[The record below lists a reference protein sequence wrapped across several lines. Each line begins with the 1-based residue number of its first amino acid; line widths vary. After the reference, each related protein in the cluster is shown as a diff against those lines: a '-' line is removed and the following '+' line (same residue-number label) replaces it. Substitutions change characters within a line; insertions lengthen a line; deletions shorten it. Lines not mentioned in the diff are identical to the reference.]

1 VHRRTVSQA
10 PASSPEDVEVALHTH
25 VGVHRWATTARM
37 LCFDAT
43 PGSPWLLVPP
53 AVRCAFDALASAG
66 IPLADTAFGPP
77 MLGVKC
83 GCNDAFVVSLD
94 ASGDTS
100 SDGDDAVAAIH
111 TSCAHAGRTP
121 PSGRVERSLLR
132 PVVRG
137 QTLGRWMRCDTADGR
152 GRQAGAQTAV
162 EPARAD
168 AVRTTVLDGRVGA
181 TQCIARRRRGCREQ
195 EWIIWTHED
204 SGVERARP
212 LPALPPHAAGWLG
225 RWRHQLAAR
234 SDTRGQLPWWALFR
248 TESASTMRPRV
259 VWPDLGRTPRATLI
273 PAGNP
278 TVALNSCYVARA
290 DELADAHAL
299 TALLNSAVAAAW
311 LNILA
316 EPARGGYRRYMG
328 WTVGLLPLPQ
338 PWEETRSVM
347 APLAAAALDGAPP
360 SEARLTET
368 VVAAY
373 GLDLDV
379 LHPLLSWSAA

>member
-1 VHRRTVSQA
+1 MSGA
-10 PASSPEDVEVALHTH
+10 PPSSPEDVEVALHTR
-25 VGVHRWATTARM
+25 VGVHRWATTVRM
-37 LCFDAT
+37 LCFDAS

-53 AVRCAFDALASAG
+53 AVRGAFDALAHAG
-66 IPLADTAFGPP
+66 IPLADTAFGSP

-83 GCNDAFVVSLD
+83 GCNDAFVVSLG
-94 ASGDTS
+94 AR
-100 SDGDDAVAAIH
+100 GDDSRDDDDTVVAIR
-111 TSCAHAGRTP
+111 TSRGHARRTP
-121 PSGRVERSLLR
+121 HSGRVERCLLR

-137 QTLGRWMRCDTADGR
+137 ETLGRWMRCDPPDGR
-152 GRQAGAQTAV
+152 GRPTGARTAI

-168 AVRTTVLDGRVGA
+168 AVRTTVLDGRAGA
-181 TQCIARRRRGCREQ
+181 TQCGARQRRACREP
-195 EWIIWTHED
+195 EWIIWTHEA
-204 SGVERARP
+204 SGVERAPP
-212 LPALPPHAAGWLG
+212 LAALPPHAASWLG

-248 TESASTMRPRV
+248 TESASATHPRV

-273 PAGNP
+273 PAGDA

-290 DELADAHAL
+290 ADLADAHAL
-299 TALLNSAVAAAW
+299 TALLNSAVVAAW

-360 SEARLTET
+360 SEAQLTET
-368 VVAAY
+368 VAAAY
-373 GLDLDV
+373 GLDLDA
-379 LHPLLSWSAA
+379 LHPLLSWSGT

>member
-1 VHRRTVSQA
+1 
-10 PASSPEDVEVALHTH
+10 
-25 VGVHRWATTARM
+25 
-37 LCFDAT
+37 
-43 PGSPWLLVPP
+43 
-53 AVRCAFDALASAG
+53 
-66 IPLADTAFGPP
+66 
-77 MLGVKC
+77 
-83 GCNDAFVVSLD
+83 
-94 ASGDTS
+94 
-100 SDGDDAVAAIH
+100 
-111 TSCAHAGRTP
+111 
-121 PSGRVERSLLR
+121 
-132 PVVRG
+132 
-137 QTLGRWMRCDTADGR
+137 
-152 GRQAGAQTAV
+152 
-162 EPARAD
+162 
-168 AVRTTVLDGRVGA
+168 
-181 TQCIARRRRGCREQ
+181 
-195 EWIIWTHED
+195 
-204 SGVERARP
+204 
-212 LPALPPHAAGWLG
+212 
-225 RWRHQLAAR
+225 
-234 SDTRGQLPWWALFR
+234 
-248 TESASTMRPRV
+248 MRPRV

>member
-1 VHRRTVSQA
+1 MHRRTVSQA

-181 TQCIARRRRGCREQ
+181 TN
-195 EWIIWTHED
+195 
-204 SGVERARP
+204 
-212 LPALPPHAAGWLG
+212 ALPVGDGGVASKNGSSGRTRTAASSARGPSRHCRHTRQAGWVAGGTSWLPG
-225 RWRHQLAAR
+225 A
-234 SDTRGQLPWWALFR
+234 TRVASCPGGPC
-248 TESASTMRPRV
+248 SAPRV
-259 VWPDLGRTPRATLI
+259 HRQ
-273 PAGNP
+273 
-278 TVALNSCYVARA
+278 CARA
-290 DELADAHAL
+290 WSGQISDGRHE
-299 TALLNSAVAAAW
+299 
-311 LNILA
+311 
-316 EPARGGYRRYMG
+316 RR
-328 WTVGLLPLPQ
+328 
-338 PWEETRSVM
+338 
-347 APLAAAALDGAPP
+347 
-360 SEARLTET
+360 
-368 VVAAY
+368 
-373 GLDLDV
+373 
-379 LHPLLSWSAA
+379 

>member
-1 VHRRTVSQA
+1 MSEA
-10 PASSPEDVEVALHTH
+10 PASSPADVEVALHTY
-25 VGVHRWATTARM
+25 VGVHRWATAARM
-37 LCFDAT
+37 LCFDTT

-53 AVRCAFDALASAG
+53 AVRSAFDALARAG

-94 ASGDTS
+94 TRGDGS
-100 SDGDDAVAAIH
+100 SDGDDTVAAIH
-111 TSCAHAGRTP
+111 TLSARAGRMLR
-121 PSGRVERSLLR
+121 SGRIERSLLR

-137 QTLGRWMRCDTADGR
+137 ETLGRWMRCDAADGR
-152 GRQAGAQTAV
+152 GRPTGARTAI

-168 AVRTTVLDGRVGA
+168 AGRTTVLDGRVGA
-181 TQCIARRRRGCREQ
+181 TQCVARRRRTCREQ
-195 EWIIWTHED
+195 EWIIWTHEA
-204 SGVERARP
+204 SSVERAPP
-212 LPALPPHAAGWLG
+212 LPALPPHAAGWLS

-248 TESASTMRPRV
+248 TESASATHPRV

-290 DELADAHAL
+290 GDLVDAHAL

-338 PWEETRSVM
+338 PWEEKRSVM

-368 VVAAY
+368 VAAAY
-373 GLDLDV
+373 GLDLDA
-379 LHPLLSWSAA
+379 LHPLLSWSGA